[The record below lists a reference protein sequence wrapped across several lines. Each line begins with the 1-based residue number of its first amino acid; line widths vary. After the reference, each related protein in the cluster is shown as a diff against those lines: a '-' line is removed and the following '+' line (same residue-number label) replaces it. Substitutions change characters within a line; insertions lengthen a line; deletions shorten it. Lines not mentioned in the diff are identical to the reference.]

1 MIDKIDSKP
10 PARKILAINGSHHGD
25 RGFTRFLI
33 DLVFEGAREAGA
45 ECDVLTLADL
55 KVNRC
60 IGCDHCQK
68 NVTVPV
74 DAVTFTPHCVWD
86 GKDDARMIFDRIAA
100 ADVVIYATPVHVFGI
115 SGLMKNF
122 LDRFYAYGNSSDI
135 RVSEGGLMFHFVDH
149 RYASKPFVT
158 LVCCGNLEN
167 ETPANIITYFRS
179 FSRFMDAPMV
189 GMLVRNGAEMM
200 GKGKD
205 PTAESRFPRIRDVF
219 AAYRQ
224 AGREL
229 AMYGTINKK
238 TEHAANREIIP
249 VPLFHLLKRI
259 PFRTVK
265 LKFAGQAAQFQNHP
279 STPESSSG
287 KAA

>member
-1 MIDKIDSKP
+1 MT
-10 PARKILAINGSHHGD
+10 ATRKILAINGSHHGD

-45 ECDVLTLADL
+45 ECDVITLADL

-74 DAVTFTPHCVWD
+74 NEGTFTPHCAWD
-86 GKDDARMIFDRIAA
+86 GKDDGHKIFDRMAA
-100 ADVVIYATPVHVFGI
+100 ADIVIFATPIHVFSM

-135 RVSEGGLMFHFVDH
+135 RVSKSGLMFHFVDH
-149 RYASKPFVT
+149 RYASKPFVP

-167 ETPANIITYFRS
+167 ETPANTITYFRS

-189 GMLVRNGAEMM
+189 GMLVRNGAEII

-205 PTAESRFPRIRDVF
+205 ATAESRSPRIRNVY

-229 AMYGTINKK
+229 ALDGKISRK
-238 TEHAANREIIP
+238 TGRMANREIIP

-259 PFRTVK
+259 PFRNIK
-265 LKFAGQAAQFQNHP
+265 MKFADQASRFQNHQSAP
-279 STPESSSG
+279 ASSSG
-287 KAA
+287 KAG

>member
-1 MIDKIDSKP
+1 MTDT
-10 PARKILAINGSHHGD
+10 RKILAINGSHHGD
-25 RGFTRFLI
+25 HGLTRFLL
-33 DLVFEGAREAGA
+33 DLLFEGAREAGA
-45 ECDVLTLADL
+45 ECDVLTLANL
-55 KVNRC
+55 NVNRC

-74 DAVTFTPHCVWD
+74 DARTFTPHCVWD
-86 GKDDARMIFDRIAA
+86 GKDDGRMIFDRIAV
-100 ADVVIYATPVHVFGI
+100 ADLVIYATPIHVFSM

-135 RVSEGGLMFHFVDH
+135 RVSEGGLMFHFVDY
-149 RYASKPFVT
+149 RYASKPFAL

-167 ETPANIITYFRS
+167 ETPANTIAYFRS

-205 PTAESRFPRIRDVF
+205 PTAESRFPRIHDVY

-229 AMYGTINKK
+229 ATDGKISRRTGRM
-238 TEHAANREIIP
+238 ANREIIP

-259 PFRTVK
+259 PIRSIK
-265 LKFAGQAAQFQNHP
+265 LKFTGQAARFQNHP
-279 STPESSSG
+279 ASPASSSE
-287 KAA
+287 KAG

>member
-33 DLVFEGAREAGA
+33 DLIFEGAREAGA

-68 NVTVPV
+68 NVPVPV
-74 DAVTFTPHCVWD
+74 DAGSFTPHCAWD
-86 GKDDARMIFDRIAA
+86 GKDDGRMIFDRIAA
-100 ADVVIYATPVHVFGI
+100 ADLVIYATPVHVFGM

-158 LVCCGNLEN
+158 LISCSNLEN
-167 ETPANIITYFRS
+167 ETPANTIAYFRT

-189 GMLVRNGAEMM
+189 GMLVRNGSVIM

-205 PTAESRFPRIRDVF
+205 ASAPDRFPLIRDVY

-229 AMYGTINKK
+229 ALYGKINNK
-238 TEHAANREIIP
+238 TERMANREIIP
-249 VPLFHLLKRI
+249 VPLFHLLKRV
-259 PFRTVK
+259 PFRNVK
-265 LKFAGQAAQFQNHP
+265 LKFVEKAGQFQYH
-279 STPESSSG
+279 E
-287 KAA
+287 